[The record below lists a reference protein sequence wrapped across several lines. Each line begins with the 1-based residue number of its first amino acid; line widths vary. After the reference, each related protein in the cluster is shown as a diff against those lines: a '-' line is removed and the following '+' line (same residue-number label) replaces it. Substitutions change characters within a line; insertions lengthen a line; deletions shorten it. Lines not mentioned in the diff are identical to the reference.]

1 MLSPPA
7 TTAAFL
13 LANDRLVFMC
23 FVALIFGEIGQQLWM
38 IRHYSCSFFEKFAA
52 GACQPQH
59 ALVEM
64 NLANLTVT
72 ADFLHSFKFPA
83 AGGPGVFKSE
93 ILLAMNLVLCNF
105 H

>member
-23 FVALIFGEIGQQLWM
+23 FVALIFGEISQQLWM
-38 IRHYSCSFFEKFAA
+38 VRHYGCPFFEKFAA
-52 GACQPQH
+52 GACQPQP

-64 NLANLTVT
+64 VT
-72 ADFLHSFKFPA
+72 ADLLHSFKFPA

-93 ILLAMNLVLCNF
+93 KLLAMKLVLCNF